1 MGNSIWHLHQKKER
15 LKREISE
22 NLDFLVGSVTTQGAT
37 GGFILTN
44 KVKTKTQSKYIRK
57 GMIDQVRRMTKVHKK
72 LKGLLSEL
80 AEVNWEL
87 LKLESEL

>member
-1 MGNSIWHLHQKKER
+1 M
-15 LKREISE
+15 
-22 NLDFLVGSVTTQGAT
+22 
-37 GGFILTN
+37 TN